1 MKNQEKKLTYVYTVC
16 KDRSKNFMIKSSF
29 VKSKSKIISIICTHH
44 SELKKKKTIKKQDHN
59 YL

>member
-16 KDRSKNFMIKSSF
+16 KDRSKNLMIKSSF

-44 SELKKKKTIKKQDHN
+44 SELKKKKDN
-59 YL
+59 